1 MTSVGKAN
9 KFMKLAQSY
18 DWKTTW
24 KADEGYEWVE
34 VTATRGSEKIVI
46 DWMNN
51 QLNGPPVYVLSGM
64 KTTLHSA
71 AVANRTVQA
80 ARPDYESHHKRVK
93 LSQARQGAPKDSS
106 SHAPGSDYTLPF
118 NMEEDPDSVILKAIR
133 GNTIVWRN
141 SMTGEYESEL
151 VPHKISDGKGVRV
164 FNWDTERVFY
174 LAQSNRGRDYLSYMN
189 LNGVFRAVAL
199 DSLVGV
205 L

>member
-1 MTSVGKAN
+1 MSSAGKAN
-9 KFMKLAQSY
+9 NFMKHAQSY

-24 KADEGYEWVE
+24 EADEDYEWVE
-34 VTATRGSEKIVI
+34 VTAVRGSEKII
-46 DWMNN
+46 ITWMNN
-51 QLNGPPVYVLSGM
+51 QLNCPPVYVLSGM

-71 AVANRTVQA
+71 AVAKRTVEA

-93 LSQARQGAPKDSS
+93 LSKARQGTPKDSS
-106 SHAPGSDYTLPF
+106 NTPESSDYTLPF
-118 NMEEDPDSVILKAIR
+118 SIEDDDSTILKAIR

-151 VPHKISDGKGVRV
+151 VPHRISDGKGVRV
-164 FNWDTERVFY
+164 FNWDTKHVFY
-174 LAQSNRGRDYLSYMN
+174 LAESPSGREYLSFMN

-199 DSLVGV
+199 ESLVGV